1 MMEGMESKSILGV
14 RIDNFNNNFEN
25 ILERLKNKEN
35 ALIVTL
41 DIHQL
46 LRVRS
51 NKKLKETIN
60 NASLVIASHHT
71 IAKGYNF
78 IHKEK
83 LEYMKDFIFFSNI
96 LSYMDKKKMSMFLFG
111 NEEKYFFS
119 ILSVIFFTSD
129 I

>member
-14 RIDNFNNNFEN
+14 RIDNFNNNFED

-51 NKKLKETIN
+51 NKKLKETVN

-83 LEYMKDFIFFSNI
+83 LEYMKDFIFFSLALYRI
-96 LSYMDKKKMSMFLFG
+96 
-111 NEEKYFFS
+111 
-119 ILSVIFFTSD
+119 VV
-129 I
+129 

>member
-1 MMEGMESKSILGV
+1 MMEGMKSKSILGV
-14 RIDNFNNNFEN
+14 RIDNFNNNFED

-51 NKKLKETIN
+51 NKKLKETVN

-111 NEEKYFFS
+111 NEEKYFF
-119 ILSVIFFTSD
+119 LF
-129 I
+129 

>member
-14 RIDNFNNNFEN
+14 RIDNFNNNFED

-51 NKKLKETIN
+51 NKKLRETVN
-60 NASLVIASHHT
+60 NASLVIAVLGFHNIRS
-71 IAKGYNF
+71 
-78 IHKEK
+78 
-83 LEYMKDFIFFSNI
+83 IFVLIVHSVAEI
-96 LSYMDKKKMSMFLFG
+96 SRLL
-111 NEEKYFFS
+111 
-119 ILSVIFFTSD
+119 IPSVIVEC
-129 I
+129 IC